1 MIQKNG
7 IIISLV
13 IIVVLLFVI
22 GYQATIID
30 NLKREITVLR
40 PPNNAYQS
48 DMEDMRMNTIHVTS
62 NVCQYPHENIIER
75 AIDLPD
81 PVPVD
86 MIKPQQSRF
95 EDMKDKF
102 LCFFSKKSLL
112 PVRNIKTSNTT
123 AQTRIDGNHIAY
135 EIASMKETRDYCD
148 QLGAFIQPQWNA
160 VAPSNIE
167 LCGIITQWPIV
178 ELTIDKKGKVIK
190 AIFVS
195 QSGNKTIDDAVK
207 VLLTDLKVVPAPPQ
221 TAAICIT
228 LDIR

>member
-1 MIQKNG
+1 M
-7 IIISLV
+7 
-13 IIVVLLFVI
+13 
-22 GYQATIID
+22 
-30 NLKREITVLR
+30 
-40 PPNNAYQS
+40 
-48 DMEDMRMNTIHVTS
+48 
-62 NVCQYPHENIIER
+62 
-75 AIDLPD
+75 
-81 PVPVD
+81 
-86 MIKPQQSRF
+86 
-95 EDMKDKF
+95 
-102 LCFFSKKSLL
+102 L